1 MYIENTFISASF
13 HLDERLRPIELAYS
27 GIFVFIAMPVLSQE
41 GKLSGIFVS
50 VLRQEGKLS
59 GIYVPVLSQEGKLS
73 GIMCLY

>member
-13 HLDERLRPIELAYS
+13 HLDERLKPIELAYP
-27 GIFVFIAMPVLSQE
+27 GICFITMPVLSQE

>member
-41 GKLSGIFVS
+41 GKLSGIY
-50 VLRQEGKLS
+50 LS
-59 GIYVPVLSQEGKLS
+59 VLSQEGKLS
-73 GIMCLY
+73 GIHVSILSGR